1 MKIRRGDEV
10 LVLTGRDRGETGK
23 VRRAFPRE
31 NRVLVEGVNMAKR
44 HMKPRGQTSPAGII
58 TREAP
63 IHVSN
68 VMLIC
73 PKCQQPTRIGF
84 RLLEDGSKARVC
96 KKCHELIE
104 EVPE

>member
-1 MKIRRGDEV
+1 MKIQRGDEV
-10 LVLTGRDRGETGK
+10 LVMTGKDLGGTGK
-23 VRRAFPRE
+23 VRRAFPGA
-31 NRVLVEGVNMAKR
+31 NRVLVEGINMVKR
-44 HMKPRGQTSPAGII
+44 HMKARGQAKQSAII

-84 RLLEDGSKARVC
+84 RLIEDGSKVRVC
-96 KKCHELIE
+96 KKCHGVIG
-104 EVPE
+104 EVVE

>member
-10 LVLTGRDRGETGK
+10 LVLTGRDQGETGK

-31 NRVLVEGVNMAKR
+31 NRVLVEGVNMVKR
-44 HMKPRGQTSPAGII
+44 HMKPRGRTSQAGII

-96 KKCHELIE
+96 KKCQEVIE
-104 EVPE
+104 EVTE

>member
-10 LVLTGRDRGETGK
+10 LVLTGRDQGETGK

-31 NRVLVEGVNMAKR
+31 NRVLVEGVNMVKR
-44 HMKPRGQTSPAGII
+44 HMKPRGRTSQAGII
-58 TREAP
+58 TREAS

-96 KKCHELIE
+96 KKCQEVIE
-104 EVPE
+104 EVTE

>member
-31 NRVLVEGVNMAKR
+31 NRVLVEGVNMVKR
-44 HMKPRGQTSPAGII
+44 HMKPRGRTSQAGII

-73 PKCQQPTRIGF
+73 PKCQQPTRIGI

-96 KKCHELIE
+96 KKCQEVIE
-104 EVPE
+104 EVTE

>member
-31 NRVLVEGVNMAKR
+31 NRVLVEGVNMVKR
-44 HMKPRGQTSPAGII
+44 HMKPRGRTSQAGII

-73 PKCQQPTRIGF
+73 PKCQQPTRISF

-96 KKCHELIE
+96 KKCQEVIE
-104 EVPE
+104 EVTE

>member
-10 LVLTGRDRGETGK
+10 LVLTGKDRGEMGK

-31 NRVLVEGVNMAKR
+31 NRVLVEGVNMVKR
-44 HMKPRGQTSPAGII
+44 HMKPRGQVRQAGII

-68 VMLIC
+68 IMLIC

-96 KKCHELIE
+96 KKCHEVIE
-104 EVPE
+104 EVTE

>member
-31 NRVLVEGVNMAKR
+31 NRILVEGVNMVKR
-44 HMKPRGQTSPAGII
+44 HMKPRGRTSQAGII

-73 PKCQQPTRIGF
+73 PKCQQPTRIGI

-96 KKCHELIE
+96 KKCQEVIE
-104 EVPE
+104 EVTE